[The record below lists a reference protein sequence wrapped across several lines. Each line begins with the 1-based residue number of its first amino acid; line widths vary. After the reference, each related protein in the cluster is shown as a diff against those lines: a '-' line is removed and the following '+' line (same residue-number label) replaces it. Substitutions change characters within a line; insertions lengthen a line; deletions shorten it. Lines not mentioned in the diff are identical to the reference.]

1 MRNEPQPL
9 SMTAR
14 GGNRMDR
21 ITLNT
26 DIVRWILSSIISL
39 MQQVNNGLAYA
50 AAGHLDAEQGRY
62 GGGDVGHVHFGTSPA
77 GLHAPAHEQ

>member
-1 MRNEPQPL
+1 
-9 SMTAR
+9 
-14 GGNRMDR
+14 
-21 ITLNT
+21 
-26 DIVRWILSSIISL
+26 